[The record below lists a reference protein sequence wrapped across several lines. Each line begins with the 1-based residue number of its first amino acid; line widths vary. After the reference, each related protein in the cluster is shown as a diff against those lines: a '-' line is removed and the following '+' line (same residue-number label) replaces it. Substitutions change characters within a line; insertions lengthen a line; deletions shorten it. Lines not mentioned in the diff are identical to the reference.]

1 MLNAPDEVMREI
13 LALEQA
19 RKNLAVRERARESFM
34 VFAKH
39 VYEGF
44 IEGSHHRK
52 VAEKF
57 EKLAVNP
64 GSY

>member
-1 MLNAPDEVMREI
+1 MREI

-44 IEGSHHRK
+44 IEGSHHTDHYQHAPK
-52 VAEKF
+52 T
-57 EKLAVNP
+57 
-64 GSY
+64 Y